1 MKRLALLPLVAVV
14 SACSEKVPPETA
26 MSKKMYEYKVEQIE
40 NQIDDIPSWYTDIPQ
55 KEDAVYAVG
64 TSVTPD
70 LQLAVDI
77 ATLSAKTTLA
87 DRIDSKLRS
96 QLKTFKS
103 KLGANDY
110 DASLMH
116 EFEQATINIIA
127 DADVAGYSVK
137 ESKIV
142 QHGTQYRA
150 YVLLEYTNGEASKVI
165 RNRLAR
171 EEMLLSKLSST
182 AAWKELNDTVNNINK
197 TKRDETQDVA
207 NAIAGLKSTAVPDPE
222 YQ

>member
-1 MKRLALLPLVAVV
+1 MKRLALLPLAVLIT
-14 SACSEKVPPETA
+14 ACDKTPPELV
-26 MSKKMYEYKVEQIE
+26 MSKELYDYKSEQVKT
-40 NQIDDIPSWYTDIPQ
+40 QIDDMPDWYTDIPQ
-55 KEDAVYAVG
+55 EDDAVYAVG
-64 TSVTPD
+64 TAVTPD
-70 LQLAVDI
+70 MQLSVDI

-110 DASLMH
+110 DNQLMH

-137 ESKIV
+137 ESDIV

-150 YVLLEYTNGEASKVI
+150 YVLLEYTDGEAAKII
-165 RNRLAR
+165 RNRVAR
-171 EEMLLSKLSST
+171 DEMLVSKLAST
-182 AAWKELNDTVNNINK
+182 AAWKELNDTVNNINDNEQK
-197 TKRDETQDVA
+197 ELQTVA
-207 NAIAGLKSTAVPDPE
+207 SAIAGIKNSSNETSLP
-222 YQ
+222 